1 MTNQQALI
9 ADLIAAK
16 LGYTGPMEQL
26 HAILQ
31 LWADAGQCPAPSP
44 LPPVPAPT
52 PDPVPAPAAEP
63 PVEPEQ
69 AEPEQEQRPSPFYAT
84 AAALPDDDP
93 DPIASILPRSRSF
106 TSDDVKSVKGFL
118 HLRCKSCGQIHTF
131 CAKQPIFDYTCRSC
145 GEVTQLS
152 NITCVKQVCEC
163 GNVSKYYTNL
173 DEWYFDLPC
182 VNCKAPAADVVEV
195 VHGRW
200 VKRPNT
206 KGQVYC
212 SECATLEKITDS
224 NFRSKHCPNCGAR
237 MDGE

>member
-31 LWADAGQCPAPSP
+31 LWADAGERPEYCFATNPP
-44 LPPVPAPT
+44 LPHVLAPA

-63 PVEPEQ
+63 P
-69 AEPEQEQRPSPFYAT
+69 AEPEQEQRPSHKTAT

-93 DPIASILPRSRSF
+93 APIASILPRSRSF

-145 GEVTQLS
+145 GEVAQLS
-152 NITCVKQVCEC
+152 GLTRVKQVCEC
-163 GNVSKYYTNL
+163 GNVSNYYTNL

-182 VNCKAPAADVVEV
+182 INCKAPVAVEY
-195 VHGRW
+195 HPGRNRYETIG
-200 VKRPNT
+200 KSGT
-206 KGQVYC
+206 SKGR
-212 SECATLEKITDS
+212 KKK
-224 NFRSKHCPNCGAR
+224 N
-237 MDGE
+237 